1 MITTVDQLLAARLG
15 DYRLLTMAW
24 VNNGENL
31 VVFLSKVNTDWVLKI
46 IFVWATQVRLDLD
59 FGEMFGEP
67 LLFEASF
74 TLVEA
79 GRWSVRLDFA
89 GAPAGLLTL
98 ACNDILV
105 KSVGKE
111 VSAFPM

>member
-1 MITTVDQLLAARLG
+1 MITTLDQLFAARLG
-15 DYRLLTMAW
+15 DYRLFTMAW

-31 VVFLSKVNTDWVLKI
+31 TLVLSKTSIEWSLNLT
-46 IFVWATQVRLDLD
+46 FVWATKLRLDLD

-74 TLVEA
+74 TPIEA

-89 GAPAGLLTL
+89 GAPSGMISLD
-98 ACNDILV
+98 CNEILV
-105 KSVGKE
+105 KSIVKE
-111 VSAFPM
+111 E